1 MVLNTN
7 SCCVCELQF
16 TNLEVQL
23 KCDSCPRLVHHKCTG
38 LSASEI
44 KCLSLK
50 NRKLKYFCDSCE
62 KGLSELPDLKKLIS
76 ALLVEVE
83 SLKNN
88 ASTSRSD
95 EFIINEMNERNF
107 RAANVLFY
115 NIPECTS
122 SNIDERV
129 LHDKEEISKII
140 NATSSDIKIPIKVI
154 RLGKSYQPNKHR
166 PIKAIF
172 SSAGDAF
179 DILKN
184 KKHIL
189 SCLPPTNMIIGISS
203 DRTLFQR
210 DQMKKLREKLAARQS
225 SGEQNLTIKF
235 VKGIPSIVNTDKVVN
250 NSQNF

>member
-7 SCCVCELQF
+7 SCVVCELQF
-16 TNLEVQL
+16 NDLDTQL
-23 KCDSCPRLVHHKCTG
+23 KCDSCPRLVHHKCSG
-38 LSASEI
+38 LLASEI
-44 KCLSLK
+44 KCLTLK
-50 NRKLKYFCDSCE
+50 NRKLKYFCDSCD

-76 ALLVEVE
+76 SLLVEVE
-83 SLKNN
+83 NLKNN
-88 ASTSRSD
+88 SGSSRSD

-122 SNIDERV
+122 SSIEERV
-129 LHDKEEISKII
+129 LHDKNEISKII
-140 NATSSDIKIPIKVI
+140 NGISSDNKTPIKVI

-189 SCLPPTNMIIGISS
+189 SRLPPNSSNIGISS

-210 DQMKKLREKLAARQS
+210 EQMKKLRDQLAARQS

-235 VKGIPSIVNTDKVVN
+235 TKGIPGIVNINKIVN